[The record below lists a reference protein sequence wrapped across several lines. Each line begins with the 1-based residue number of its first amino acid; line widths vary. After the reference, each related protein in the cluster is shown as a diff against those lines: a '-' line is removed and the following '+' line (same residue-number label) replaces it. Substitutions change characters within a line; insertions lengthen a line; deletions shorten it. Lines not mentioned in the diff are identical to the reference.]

1 MELILIKY
9 ASEIFLKG
17 LNRGRFEKKL
27 RDNIKN
33 VLKNDEYTFYKDQN
47 RWFIQAEDVSLIKE
61 KVKKVFGVFE
71 VCTVVQTER
80 DIEKIKELALAVM
93 KKRPEGTSFKV
104 ATKRADKKFPMNS
117 MELSGLVGAYILKN
131 TDGYHVEIKKP
142 DFVLDIEIR
151 ENAYV
156 YVDKEKGIG
165 GMPYGIN
172 GSTMLMLSGGID
184 SPVAGFLM
192 AKRGIEVH
200 GVYYHSHP
208 YTSER
213 AKDKV
218 KELASILSQYTGK
231 IHLHVVPFTEIQME
245 IMDKCPENELTI
257 IMRRFMMKCACALAD
272 KLGIQSVTTGE
283 SIGQVASQTME
294 SLVVSDE
301 AGDRPVFRPLV
312 AMDKGDIMEIS
323 ERIGTYE
330 TSILPYEDCC
340 TIFVPK
346 HPVTKPKLKYI
357 KNHEEALDS
366 DALVARAI
374 EGTEAFVL

>member
-1 MELILIKY
+1 LELLLIKY

-27 RDNIKN
+27 KDNIKN
-33 VLKNDEYTFYKDQN
+33 VLKEEDYSFYIDQN
-47 RWFIQAEDVSLIKE
+47 RWFIQAEDISTLKN
-61 KVKKVFGVFE
+61 KVKNVFGVAE
-71 VCTVVQTER
+71 VCTVKQTER
-80 DIEKIKELALAVM
+80 DLDLIKELALNVM
-93 KKRPEGTSFKV
+93 KTYPAGTTFKV
-104 ATKRADKKFPMNS
+104 VTKRANKDFPMNS
-117 MELSGLVGAYILKN
+117 MEVSGDVGAYILKN
-131 TDGYHVEIKKP
+131 SEGYTVEIKKP
-142 DFVLDIEIR
+142 DATIDIEIR
-151 ENAYV
+151 DKAYV
-156 YVDKEKGIG
+156 YISREKGIG

-172 GSTMLMLSGGID
+172 GNTMLMLSGGID
-184 SPVAGFLM
+184 SPVAGFMM

-218 KELASILSQYTGK
+218 KELARILAGYTGK
-231 IHLHVVPFTEIQME
+231 IHLHVVPFTEIQMD
-245 IMDKCPENELTI
+245 IMDKCPDDELTI
-257 IMRRFMMKCACALAD
+257 IMRRFMMRCACGLAE

-294 SLVVSDE
+294 SIVVSDD

-312 AMDKGDIMEIS
+312 AMDKTDIMDIS
-323 ERIGTYE
+323 RKIGTYE

-357 KNHEEALDS
+357 LKHEEALDVIGLVER
-366 DALVARAI
+366 AL
-374 EGTEAFVL
+374 EGTEDFVL

>member
-1 MELILIKY
+1 LELLLIKY

-33 VLKNDEYTFYKDQN
+33 VLKNDEYTFYTDQN
-47 RWFIQAEDVSLIKE
+47 RWFIQAEDVSVIKE

-80 DIEKIKELALAVM
+80 DIDKIKELALEVM
-93 KKRPEGTSFKV
+93 KKMPEGTSFKV

-117 MELSGLVGAYILKN
+117 MELSSLVGAYILKN

-151 ENAYV
+151 EMAYV
-156 YVDKEKGIG
+156 YVNKEKGIG

-257 IMRRFMMKCACALAD
+257 IMRRFMMKCACALAE
-272 KLGIQSVTTGE
+272 KIGIPSVTTGE

-294 SLVVSDE
+294 SIVVSDE

-323 ERIGTYE
+323 EKIGTYE

-357 KNHEEALDS
+357 KIHEEALDS

>member
-1 MELILIKY
+1 MELLLIKY

-27 RDNIKN
+27 KDNIKN
-33 VLKNDEYTFYKDQN
+33 VLKEEDYSFYIDQN
-47 RWFIQAEDVSLIKE
+47 RWFIQAEDISTLKN
-61 KVKKVFGVFE
+61 KVKNVFGVAE
-71 VCTVVQTER
+71 VCTVKQTER
-80 DIEKIKELALAVM
+80 DFDQISELALNVM
-93 KKRPEGTSFKV
+93 KTYPAGTTFKV
-104 ATKRADKKFPMNS
+104 VTKRANKDFPMNS
-117 MELSGLVGAYILKN
+117 MEVSGAVGAYILKN
-131 TDGYHVEIKKP
+131 TEGYTVEIKKP
-142 DFVLDIEIR
+142 DATIDIEIR
-151 ENAYV
+151 DKAYV
-156 YVDKEKGIG
+156 YISRDKGIG

-172 GSTMLMLSGGID
+172 GNTMLMLSGGID
-184 SPVAGFLM
+184 SPVAGFMM

-218 KELASILSQYTGK
+218 KELARILAGYTGK
-231 IHLHVVPFTEIQME
+231 IHLHVVPFTEIQMD
-245 IMDKCPENELTI
+245 IMDKCPDDELTI
-257 IMRRFMMKCACALAD
+257 IMRRFMMRCACGLAE

-294 SLVVSDE
+294 SIVVSDD

-312 AMDKGDIMEIS
+312 AMDKTDIMDIS
-323 ERIGTYE
+323 RKIGTYE

-357 KNHEEALDS
+357 TKHEEALDVIGLVER
-366 DALVARAI
+366 AL
-374 EGTEAFVL
+374 EGTEDFVL

>member
-1 MELILIKY
+1 MELLLIKY

-27 RDNIKN
+27 KENIKN
-33 VLKNDEYTFYKDQN
+33 VLKNDEYSFYTDQN
-47 RWFIQAEDVSLIKE
+47 RWFIQAEDVSEIKE
-61 KVKKVFGVFE
+61 KVKKVFGVYE

-80 DIEKIKELALAVM
+80 DIEKIKELALTVM
-93 KKRPEGTSFKV
+93 KKQPEGTSFKV

-117 MELSGLVGAYILKN
+117 MELSGLVGAHILKN
-131 TDGYHVEIKKP
+131 TTGYHVEIKKP
-142 DFVLDIEIR
+142 DYVVDIEIR
-151 ENAYV
+151 DNAYV
-156 YVDKEKGIG
+156 YVEKERGIG

-192 AKRGIEVH
+192 AKRGIELH

-294 SLVVSDE
+294 ALVVSDD

-312 AMDKGDIMEIS
+312 AMDKGDIMDIS
-323 ERIGTYE
+323 HKIGTYE

-357 KNHEEALDS
+357 RLHEEALDS
-366 DALVARAI
+366 EALVERAI
-374 EGTEAFVL
+374 QETEEFIL

>member
-1 MELILIKY
+1 MELLLIKY

-33 VLKNDEYTFYKDQN
+33 VLKNDEYTFYTDQN
-47 RWFIQAEDVSLIKE
+47 RWFIQAEDVSVIKE

-80 DIEKIKELALAVM
+80 DIEKIKELALEVM
-93 KKRPEGTSFKV
+93 KKMPEGTSFKV

-117 MELSGLVGAYILKN
+117 MELSSLVGAYILKN
-131 TDGYHVEIKKP
+131 TEGYHVEIKKP
-142 DFVLDIEIR
+142 DFVVDIEIR
-151 ENAYV
+151 EMAYV
-156 YVDKEKGIG
+156 YVNKEKGIG

-257 IMRRFMMKCACALAD
+257 IMRRFMMKCACALAE
-272 KLGIQSVTTGE
+272 KIGIPSVTTGE

-294 SLVVSDE
+294 SIVVSDE

-323 ERIGTYE
+323 EKIGTYE

-357 KNHEEALDS
+357 KIHEEALDS

>member
-1 MELILIKY
+1 LELLLIKY

-33 VLKNDEYTFYKDQN
+33 VLKNDEYTFYTDQN
-47 RWFIQAEDVSLIKE
+47 RWFIQAEDVSVIKE

-80 DIEKIKELALAVM
+80 DIEKIKELALSVM
-93 KKRPEGTSFKV
+93 KKMPEGTSFKV

-117 MELSGLVGAYILKN
+117 MELSSLVGAYILSN
-131 TDGYHVEIKKP
+131 TEGYHVEIKKP
-142 DFVLDIEIR
+142 DFVVDIEIR
-151 ENAYV
+151 EMAYV
-156 YVDKEKGIG
+156 YVNKERGIG

-272 KLGIQSVTTGE
+272 KLGIPSVTTGE

-294 SLVVSDE
+294 AIVVSDD

-357 KNHEEALDS
+357 KIHEEALDS
-366 DALVARAI
+366 EALVSRAI

>member
-1 MELILIKY
+1 MELLLIKY

-27 RDNIKN
+27 KDNIKN
-33 VLKNDEYTFYKDQN
+33 VLKEEDYSFYIDQN
-47 RWFIQAEDVSLIKE
+47 RWFIQAEDISTLKD
-61 KVKKVFGVFE
+61 KVKNVFGVAE
-71 VCTVVQTER
+71 VCTVKQTER
-80 DIEKIKELALAVM
+80 DLDQIKELALNVM
-93 KKRPEGTSFKV
+93 KTYPVGTTFKV
-104 ATKRADKKFPMNS
+104 VTKRANKNFPMNS
-117 MELSGLVGAYILKN
+117 MEVSGDVGAYILKN
-131 TDGYHVEIKKP
+131 TEGYTVEIKKP
-142 DFVLDIEIR
+142 DATIDIEIR
-151 ENAYV
+151 DKAYV
-156 YVDKEKGIG
+156 YISRDKGIG

-172 GSTMLMLSGGID
+172 GNTMLMLSGGID
-184 SPVAGFLM
+184 SPVAGFMM

-218 KELASILSQYTGK
+218 KELARILAGYTGK
-231 IHLHVVPFTEIQME
+231 IHLHVVPFTEIQMD
-245 IMDKCPENELTI
+245 IMDKCPDDELTI
-257 IMRRFMMKCACALAD
+257 IMRRFMMRCACGLAD

-294 SLVVSDE
+294 SIVVSDD

-312 AMDKGDIMEIS
+312 AMDKTDIMDIS
-323 ERIGTYE
+323 RKIGTYE

-346 HPVTKPKLKYI
+346 HPVTKPKLVYI
-357 KNHEEALDS
+357 KKHEETLDVIGLVERAL
-366 DALVARAI
+366 
-374 EGTEAFVL
+374 EGTEDFVL

>member
-1 MELILIKY
+1 MELLLIKY

-33 VLKNDEYTFYKDQN
+33 VLKNDEYTFYTDQN
-47 RWFIQAEDVSLIKE
+47 RWFIQAEDVSVIKE

-80 DIEKIKELALAVM
+80 DIEKIKELALDVM
-93 KKRPEGTSFKV
+93 KKMPEGTSFKV

-117 MELSGLVGAYILKN
+117 MELSSLVGAYILKN
-131 TDGYHVEIKKP
+131 TQGYHVEIKKP
-142 DFVLDIEIR
+142 DFVVDIEIR
-151 ENAYV
+151 EMAYV
-156 YVDKEKGIG
+156 YVNKEKGIG

-272 KLGIQSVTTGE
+272 KLGIPSVTTGE

-294 SLVVSDE
+294 SIVVSDE

-323 ERIGTYE
+323 EKIGTYE
-330 TSILPYEDCC
+330 TSSLPYEDCC

-357 KNHEEALDS
+357 KMHEEALDS

>member
-1 MELILIKY
+1 MELLLIKY

-27 RDNIKN
+27 KENIKN
-33 VLKNDEYTFYKDQN
+33 VLKNEEYSFYTDQN
-47 RWFIQAEDVSLIKE
+47 RWFIQAEDVSEIKE
-61 KVKKVFGVFE
+61 KVKKVFGVYE

-93 KKRPEGTSFKV
+93 KKQPEGTSFKV

-117 MELSGLVGAYILKN
+117 MELSGLVGAHILKN
-131 TDGYHVEIKKP
+131 TTGYHVEIKKP
-142 DFVLDIEIR
+142 DYVVDIEIR
-151 ENAYV
+151 DNAYV
-156 YVDKEKGIG
+156 YVEKEKGIG

-192 AKRGIEVH
+192 AKRGIEIH

-294 SLVVSDE
+294 ALVVSDD

-312 AMDKGDIMEIS
+312 AMDKGDIMDIS
-323 ERIGTYE
+323 HKIGTYE

-357 KNHEEALDS
+357 RLHEEALDS
-366 DALVARAI
+366 EALVSRAI
-374 EGTEAFVL
+374 EEAEVFVL

>member
-1 MELILIKY
+1 LELILIKY

-33 VLKNDEYTFYKDQN
+33 VLKNDEYTFYTDQN
-47 RWFIQAEDVSLIKE
+47 RWFIQAEDVSVIKE

-80 DIEKIKELALAVM
+80 DIEKIKELALEVM
-93 KKRPEGTSFKV
+93 KKMPEGTSFKV

-117 MELSGLVGAYILKN
+117 MELSSLVGAYILKN
-131 TDGYHVEIKKP
+131 TEGYHVEIKKP
-142 DFVLDIEIR
+142 DFVVDIEIR
-151 ENAYV
+151 EMAYV
-156 YVDKEKGIG
+156 YVNKEKGIG

-272 KLGIQSVTTGE
+272 KLGIPSVTTGE

-357 KNHEEALDS
+357 KMHEEALDS
-366 DALVARAI
+366 DALVERAI